1 MEIIKRT
8 CLEQSKNFFYLFWIN
23 IKWKSKANDTF
34 SWENRTN
41 LKELDIQSRYTKQ
54 YGFCQHNFCSIKTKL
69 CHETDKL
76 HEVANFKI
84 FHKVLL
90 PTPSIF
96 KSTQSE
102 FKRWIVKNLWLQLKI
117 SEKIHF
123 SQNLEDNTSG
133 WNKLKFFDGNH
144 QTYMLGSVKKLFLSC
159 LDQY

>member
-1 MEIIKRT
+1 MITIKKLVKKSIFLQIWRIILPVGTNWNFLMEIIKRT
-8 CLEQSKNFFYLFWIN
+8 CLEQSKNFFYLVWIN

-76 HEVANFKI
+76 REVANFKI
-84 FHKVLL
+84 WNKTVL

-102 FKRWIVKNLWLQLKI
+102 FKRWIVKNLWLQLK
-117 SEKIHF
+117 
-123 SQNLEDNTSG
+123 N
-133 WNKLKFFDGNH
+133 
-144 QTYMLGSVKKLFLSC
+144 
-159 LDQY
+159 